1 MDAPTMKKISR
12 PTSIERD
19 SVPVGRRGAAAGGG
33 SAGAA
38 IGRPARNAP
47 KREQVEHWLGDFGQI
62 DLLTELPNRSQ
73 LLDRLKCAMARATR
87 SKHFVGLMLLNLDHF
102 KALNVS
108 HGQQVGDLV
117 LKMMAERLKAST
129 RKGDTVAR
137 IGGDEFAVILED
149 LAETQDAAVATRRL
163 LKGLGQ
169 PLELESGEIAV
180 TATVGVAFF
189 PVDAD
194 NVDSLLQM
202 ADIALCHGRE
212 HERNTCQFYSPDL
225 QLQSRNGELRRA
237 MIKQGVASLTPRE
250 HEVMQIL
257 VDGNANKMIAYM
269 LGTSTRT
276 IENHRAKI
284 MDKMD
289 AGSLPELVRMVIEV
303 RGAATNA
310 PAQ

>member
-1 MDAPTMKKISR
+1 MKQTSR
-12 PTSIERD
+12 PKSIKRD
-19 SVPVGRRGAAAGGG
+19 SAPVGPRGAAARGG
-33 SAGAA
+33 SAGATNR
-38 IGRPARNAP
+38 RPARNAP
-47 KREQVEHWLGDFGQI
+47 KREQVEYWLGDFGQI

-73 LLDRLKCAMARATR
+73 FLDRLNGAMARATR
-87 SKHFVGLMLLNLDHF
+87 SKQFVGLMLLNLDHF

-108 HGQQVGDLV
+108 YGHQVGDLV
-117 LKMMAERLKAST
+117 LKKLAERLKDCT
-129 RKGDTVAR
+129 RKSDTVAR

-149 LAETQDAAVATRRL
+149 LTETQGAAIATRRL

-189 PVDAD
+189 PADAD
-194 NVDSLLQM
+194 NVDALLQK
-202 ADIALCHGRE
+202 ADIAMCHGRE
-212 HERNTCQFYSPDL
+212 HQRNTCQFYSPDL
-225 QLQSRNGELRRA
+225 QLQSRNGERRRA
-237 MIKQGVASLTPRE
+237 KIEQGVASLTPRE

-257 VDGNANKMIAYM
+257 VAGNANKMIAYM
-269 LGTSTRT
+269 LGTSPRT

-289 AGSLPELVRMVIEV
+289 AGSLPELVRMVIDV

-310 PAQ
+310 PAR